1 MQDIKRKR
9 ALAVS
14 AALALV
20 LALGAC
26 TDDPDDGGTD
36 GTDDLG
42 GVTTTFGDTA
52 TTMAPTTTAP

>member
-26 TDDPDDGGTD
+26 TDDDDPD
-36 GTDDLG
+36 GTTGDDLDV
-42 GVTTTFGDTA
+42 VTTTLGDTA